1 MKKHFFLKI
10 AIPAI
15 AIIMLANTLFGLTK
29 NPKRKTTEPK
39 NPVAQTSYKSE
50 VAGIGVV
57 EPQSE
62 IIKIGT
68 NISGIVTQIY
78 VNVGDKIFKNDSL
91 FTVDDREAKANLHL
105 KKAQIVSAKIDAAQK
120 RSEFE
125 MYRSIPDKR
134 AYSKD
139 EFNKKK
145 SAYEIAEQKVKEAQ
159 AEIALSE
166 VIIEKSTTKSPIDG
180 EILKLDIRTGEYA
193 QSGVLVTPLM
203 LIGDL
208 SKLHLRV
215 EIDESQIS
223 KISSQNKAVGYLRGN
238 PKVKVPLTF
247 IRIEPNVVPK
257 VSISGTNDQKIDSR
271 VLQVIYSFENDENNK
286 IFVGQQMDVYIEAV
300 NKNEELESQKQ
311 EVK

>member
-1 MKKHFFLKI
+1 
-10 AIPAI
+10 
-15 AIIMLANTLFGLTK
+15 MLANTLFGLTK
-29 NPKRKTTEPK
+29 NPKRKNIEPK

-68 NISGIVTQIY
+68 SISGIITQVY
-78 VNVGDKIFKNDSL
+78 VNVGDKISKDDIL
-91 FTVDDREAKANLHL
+91 FTVDDREAKANLQL
-105 KKAQIVSAKIDAAQK
+105 KKVQMISAKIDAAQK

-125 MYRSIPDKR
+125 MYRNIPDQR

-139 EFNKKK
+139 EVNKKK

-166 VIIEKSTTKSPIDG
+166 VVIEKSTTKSPIDG
-180 EILKLDIRTGEYA
+180 EILKLDTRVGEYA
-193 QSGVLVTPLM
+193 QSGVLATPLM

-215 EIDESQIS
+215 EIDESQIA
-223 KISSQNKAVGYLRGN
+223 KISSQNQAVGYLRGN
-238 PKVKVPLTF
+238 PKVKVPLNF
-247 IRIEPNVVPK
+247 VRVEPNVVPK

-271 VLQVIYSFENDENNK
+271 VLQVIYSFENNENSK
-286 IFVGQQMDVYIEAV
+286 IFVGQQMDVYIEAT
-300 NKNEELESQKQ
+300 NKNEKLESQTMQ
-311 EVK
+311 EVKWS